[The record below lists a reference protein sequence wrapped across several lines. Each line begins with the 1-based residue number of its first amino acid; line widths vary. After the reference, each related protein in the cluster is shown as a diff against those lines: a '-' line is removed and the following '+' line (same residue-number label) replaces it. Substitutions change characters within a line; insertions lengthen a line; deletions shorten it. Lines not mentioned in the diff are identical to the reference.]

1 MSPLPDVPV
10 LCCTRSRC
18 PSMQKGLGLSCTA
31 PVGQRSSLGCI
42 KRVMHNKRVTENQVG
57 GSWHSSEKGISSAR
71 SYVVRGQ
78 FVPPGRASAAERL
91 SILSAH
97 SRISVAVA
105 FSGSLLRPL
114 ALSLAAPA
122 GHRHHC
128 GYLSRRERHSAA
140 MLHDMVMPDCC
151 LCRCLPS
158 PSSAG

>member
-1 MSPLPDVPV
+1 
-10 LCCTRSRC
+10 
-18 PSMQKGLGLSCTA
+18 MQKGLGLSCTA
-31 PVGQRSSLGCI
+31 SVGQTCSLDSI
-42 KRVMHNKRVTENQVG
+42 KRVMQSKRVTRNQVG
-57 GSWHSSEKGISSAR
+57 GSWHSSKKGISSAR
-71 SYVVRGQ
+71 SWVVRGQ

-128 GYLSRRERHSAA
+128 GYSSRGEDDIV
-140 MLHDMVMPDCC
+140 LLCC
-151 LCRCLPS
+151 TIW
-158 PSSAG
+158 